1 MDLVNQVY
9 LLLPSFVWFYTAL
22 EMSRCLRWDACQAGL
37 MWSQCADC
45 RPTTSLRSS
54 WTWWWI
60 LWYEAAVSPTTFR
73 VLWKGAMEVSQECNA
88 VNSLTEAYFVQ
99 VLYFCLITDYFD
111 TVRLFSTLKRGL
123 GQVFNAHNGEFLC
136 HCLPCICLLPGFP
149 RFLF

>member
-1 MDLVNQVY
+1 MQTADLQP
-9 LLLPSFVWFYTAL
+9 LSEAAEHGDGFY
-22 EMSRCLRWDACQAGL
+22 DN
-37 MWSQCADC
+37 
-45 RPTTSLRSS
+45 
-54 WTWWWI
+54 
-60 LWYEAAVSPTTFR
+60 EAAVSPTTFR